1 MRHSIARESAI
12 AGVIPPG
19 REKIEAG
26 DGICVKIRR
35 IRMRRRACHTDMD
48 QHDALDTFELAAR
61 AAFATVERIP
71 RTRGDSGL
79 AAQSEE
85 LARAVARVAPEARR
99 IAVAPPADLPSE
111 LFAACE
117 RLPGVFAGRS
127 KSELS
132 AADVGI
138 TDAFAAIARTGTICV
153 ALDPDHTGFIS
164 LLARMHIAVVSAEDI
179 VEAPRDLFRHDRIGS
194 KGLDRNFVFVTGPSA
209 TADMGPLVRGV
220 HGPHQ
225 LHVIVLV

>member
-1 MRHSIARESAI
+1 MS
-12 AGVIPPG
+12 P
-19 REKIEAG
+19 
-26 DGICVKIRR
+26 
-35 IRMRRRACHTDMD
+35 
-48 QHDALDTFELAAR
+48 QNALDEFERAALAA
-61 AAFATVERIP
+61 AATVERIP
-71 RTRGDSGL
+71 RAAGSSGL
-79 AAQSEE
+79 TDQSEE
-85 LARAVARVAPEARR
+85 LARAVLRVAPDARR
-99 IAVAPPADLPSE
+99 IAVAPPADLPAE

-117 RLPGVFAGRS
+117 RLPGVFTGRS
-127 KSELS
+127 KSELA

-164 LLARMHIAVVSAEDI
+164 LLARMHIAVLSADDI
-179 VEAPRDLFRHDRIGS
+179 VEAPRDLFRRGDRIGD

-220 HGPHQ
+220 HGPHR

>member
-1 MRHSIARESAI
+1 
-12 AGVIPPG
+12 
-19 REKIEAG
+19 
-26 DGICVKIRR
+26 
-35 IRMRRRACHTDMD
+35 MD
-48 QHDALDTFELAAR
+48 QRDALDAFEHAAR
-61 AAFATVERIP
+61 AAFATVERIS
-71 RTRGDSGL
+71 RTDGHTGL
-79 AAQSEE
+79 DGQSEE

-99 IAVAPPADLPSE
+99 IAVAPPADLPPE

-117 RLPGVFAGRS
+117 RLPGVFTGRT

-138 TDAFAAIARTGTICV
+138 TDAFAGVARTGTICI

-164 LLARMHIAVVSAEDI
+164 LLARMHIAVLDAEDI
-179 VEAPRDLFRHDRIGS
+179 VEAPRDLFRRDRIGG

-220 HGPHQ
+220 HGPHR